1 MYVIHNPTAGRRNTR
16 KLWAV
21 LDCLLAHGISVKIM
35 ETRYGGHA
43 SSLAREAAEA
53 GARIII
59 AAGGDGTIAE
69 TVSGMIGSS
78 ARLGIIPLGTAN
90 VLAHEY
96 GIPFHTKDLA
106 ATLTSPH
113 STHLWPGMMQTNHQT
128 KLFVQMVGAGF
139 DAHVVHA
146 INLHL
151 KRAVGRNAYIIQTL
165 TELPKYPFPDLTVTV
180 DGSTYTAANAIISK
194 GRLYGGPYT
203 LDPTAR
209 PDRPGF
215 SITLFRHGGVFS
227 ALRAG
232 MALPQSR
239 MSRLPGVISLKG
251 AHVTITH
258 PDGVPLQADGDAA
271 GHTAVTLKDAA
282 QPVQLATPAQNPFID
297 SRLFT

>member
-21 LDCLLAHGISVKIM
+21 LDCLIAHGISVKIM

-43 SSLAREAAEA
+43 STLAREAVAA
-53 GARIII
+53 GARIIV

-69 TVSGMIGSS
+69 TVSGMVGSS

-96 GIPFHTKDLA
+96 GIPFHVKELA

-113 STHLWPGMMQTNHQT
+113 NTPLWPGVMRTQHQE

-146 INLHL
+146 INLRL
-151 KRAVGRNAYIIQTL
+151 KRAVGRNAYVIQTL
-165 TELPKYPFPDLTVTV
+165 TELPRYPFPDLTVSV
-180 DGSTYTAANAIISK
+180 DGSTYTAASAIISK

-209 PDRPGF
+209 PDKPGF
-215 SITLFRHGGVFS
+215 SITLFRNGGIFS

-251 AHVTITH
+251 SHISISQ
-258 PDGVPLQADGDAA
+258 PNDVPIQADGDAA
-271 GHTAVTLKDAA
+271 GYTAVTIQDAA
-282 QPVQLATPAQNPFID
+282 QPVQLATPAKNPFIA
-297 SRLFT
+297 SNLFT